1 MEKFNQFINLI
12 NINMKT
18 RNIFISHSWA
28 YGDAYDKLV
37 KMLDNDS
44 RFFYRNYSVPKDSP
58 IHNAGTDKELLNAI
72 KERMQF
78 CDVVVILSGV
88 YSTYSKWINKEIR
101 LANSGFSNP
110 KPILAIQP
118 WGSEKTSKTVKDNA
132 NKIVGWNTSSITSGI
147 RELD

>member
-1 MEKFNQFINLI
+1 
-12 NINMKT
+12 MKT

-28 YGDAYDKLV
+28 YGDAYNKLT
-37 KMLDNDS
+37 KMLDDDH
-44 RFFYRNYSVPKDSP
+44 RFSYRNYSVSKDNP
-58 IHNAGTDKELLNAI
+58 IHKAGTDKELLEAI

-78 CDVVVILSGV
+78 CDVVVILAGV

-101 LANSGFSNP
+101 LANSGFSTS

-118 WGSEKTSKTVKDNA
+118 WGSEKTSQVVKNNA
-132 NKIVGWNTSSITSGI
+132 DKIVGWNISSITSGI